1 MVVIKEWKSFFH
13 STLELSLALELS
25 LVSTKSRF
33 EKSQKSLLVVLGW
46 SILLYISKWVIFT
59 ISLNSTNCHL
69 GQCNGVGP
77 NPFAI
82 LACTSRISYIG
93 TTKRLSNFES
103 LCTVYVGPI

>member
-1 MVVIKEWKSFFH
+1 MVIKEWKSFFH

-33 EKSQKSLLVVLGW
+33 EKKSKKFV
-46 SILLYISKWVIFT
+46 SCIRMEYITIYFKMGYFI

-82 LACTSRISYIG
+82 LACTSRISYID